1 MRPALLLPLALAA
14 CMPEPEPSG
23 AMTFA
28 ENCVACHGVGGDGT
42 GELAAG
48 LDPRPADLTSLSRR
62 FGGEFPMQYVLG
74 VIDGYRRET
83 PHPTAMPEF
92 GAGDLGPT
100 VIVEFEEGIPT
111 PVPERL
117 LELAQYIRTLQD

>member
-1 MRPALLLPLALAA
+1 MRPLLLLPVLLAA
-14 CMPEPEPSG
+14 CVAEEPPTG
-23 AMTFA
+23 AMSFA
-28 ENCVACHGVGGDGT
+28 ENCVSCHGTGGAGDGP
-42 GELAAG
+42 LAAG

-62 FGGEFPMQYVLG
+62 HGGTFPMQYVLG

-83 PHPTAMPEF
+83 PFPTAMPEF

-100 VIVEFEEGIPT
+100 VVVEFEEGIGT

-117 LELAQYIRTLQD
+117 LELARYIRTLQD